1 MKRILCSVLCVILA
15 VAAFTL
21 TGCKK
26 KPREYTEDGR
36 MILKIRNL
44 YFNEWTGGDAY
55 TSYIE
60 NKFGVAI
67 EPSTYSWADW
77 NNQAIGAANSDNLSD
92 VFHFSLDSYNFANS
106 YEYWAKGG
114 TTKALP
120 NDLSRWPNLKNM
132 LSKVSNIN
140 ELKINGKLYCI
151 PLIKNIK
158 EADDDYSP
166 FTYVY
171 RRDWA
176 KEFGVYCEN
185 DEYTWEQFQNLLSVF
200 YNRFKNDGDIVA
212 LADVE
217 WGYPSVL
224 NFYKT
229 APHCFAMESGR
240 AVCNFTTA
248 QFKQG
253 LELAKNWS
261 SGANKIYGYDQYAA
275 NDGDVAKLYYA
286 GRAGVFY
293 ENLSLANYTTLRKKV
308 GERREIDTKQKLDD
322 ATAIM
327 KVSGPDGKYALEG
340 GENWFSAT
348 FFSADISDEK
358 LNKILDIINWLLGD
372 EGTMMAAYGI
382 KDYDY
387 TVGGDGTVTLLEA
400 GWEKDIN
407 GKYID
412 KLNGAKYLRYM
423 ATLGYDM
430 NSYDPL
436 VDKDA
441 LSVLNE
447 WKEFI
452 DAENLKGNLKI
463 LKEDPSVKWLSTPDK
478 SQYAGGLLE
487 DGNADVQKYAYGKIT
502 ASEYDARFTTQRWSR
517 ILNEINSAIG
527 K

>member
-1 MKRILCSVLCVILA
+1 MKKILSLVLCIVLSLA
-15 VAAFTL
+15 AVTL
-21 TGCKK
+21 YGCKK
-26 KPREYTEDGR
+26 KPNEYTKDGR

-60 NKFGVAI
+60 DKFGVAI
-67 EPSTYSWADW
+67 EPSSYSWADW
-77 NNQAIGAANSDNLSD
+77 DNQVYGPANSNNLSD

-106 YEYWAKGG
+106 YEFWARGG
-114 TTKALP
+114 STKALP
-120 NDLSRWPNLKNM
+120 DDLSAWPHIADM
-132 LSKVSNIN
+132 LGKVSNLN

-158 EADDDYSP
+158 DADDDYSP

-176 KEFGVYCEN
+176 KELGVYQE
-185 DEYTWEQFQNLLSVF
+185 DDVYTWNQFQNLLSAF
-200 YNRFKNDGDIVA
+200 YRAKSEGGSVAA

-217 WGYPSVL
+217 WGFPSII

-229 APHCFAMESGR
+229 APHCFAMEGGS
-240 AVCNFTTA
+240 AVCNFVTP

-253 LELAKNWS
+253 LELAKNWA
-261 SGANKIYGYDQYAA
+261 SGGTNIYGFDQYAA
-275 NDGDVAKLYYA
+275 NDGDVAKQFYA
-286 GRAGVFY
+286 GRVGVFY

-308 GERREIDTKQKLDD
+308 GERKEIDTKEKLDD

-358 LNKILDIINWLLGD
+358 LNKILDIIDWLLGE

-387 TVGGDGTVTLLEA
+387 TVSNGGEVTLLEA
-400 GWEKDIN
+400 GWERDIN
-407 GKYID
+407 GKYIE

-430 NSYDPL
+430 NDYDPL
-436 VDKDA
+436 VDKEA
-441 LSVLNE
+441 LSILTE

-452 DAENLKGNLKI
+452 NRENAQGNLRI
-463 LKEDPSVKWLSTPDK
+463 LTEDPSVKWLSTTNK

-487 DGNADVQKYAYGKIT
+487 NGNASVQKYVYGKIT
-502 ASEYDARFTTQRWSR
+502 LGEYENSFTTQRWGQ
-517 ILNEINSAIG
+517 ILGEINSAIG